1 MEEFTYIEL
10 VLLKGEVETIRR
22 NLKGAIKEFES
33 HLKNAEERAD
43 DFESHDEFQHAY
55 FLGEATAYREVIGK
69 LKGGDD
75 E

>member
-1 MEEFTYIEL
+1 MTEFTDIEL

-22 NLKGAIKEFES
+22 TLKGAIKEFES

-55 FLGEATAYREVIGK
+55 FLGKATAYREVIGK
-69 LKGGDD
+69 LKGGDT